1 MKRAYDEFHKF
12 HTKWQRAQDSV
23 DCSKLDFI
31 GFKFD
36 FFFFNRKCMVD
47 VDVVITLLNPAKVL
61 FHVWSYD
68 FMIFYDT
75 ALSTTVTIKLG
86 RAKRFCV
93 SEHSE
98 QRRFRRA
105 CVFAQCIFS
114 QKARPLAYL
123 SGWACA
129 FELWYYGGLEDTFS
143 LGGAGL

>member
-1 MKRAYDEFHKF
+1 M
-12 HTKWQRAQDSV
+12 TS
-23 DCSKLDFI
+23 FI
-31 GFKFD
+31 NFIRNDNERKILLTVLNWILSALNLT
-36 FFFFNRKCMVD
+36 FFFNRKCMVD
-47 VDVVITLLNPAKVL
+47 MDVVITLLNPAKVL

-68 FMIFYDT
+68 FIFYDT

-123 SGWACA
+123 SG
-129 FELWYYGGLEDTFS
+129 
-143 LGGAGL
+143 